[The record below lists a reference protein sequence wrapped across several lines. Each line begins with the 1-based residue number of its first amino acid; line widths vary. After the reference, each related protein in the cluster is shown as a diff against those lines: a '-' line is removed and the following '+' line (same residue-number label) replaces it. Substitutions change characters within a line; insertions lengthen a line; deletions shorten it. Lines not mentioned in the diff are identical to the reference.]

1 MESRQMIIQSVMQV
15 LKSKVDQETLDIVQD
30 AFTIELNRYEVQERT
45 YHDTRNVCDD

>member
-15 LKSKVDQETLDIVQD
+15 LKSKVDQEILDIVQD
-30 AFTIELNRYEVQERT
+30 ALTIELNRYEVQERT